1 MAYSVVGFIAILIH
15 LIVNFDVIFRRGT
28 RGFPGGVVYFLFLLS
43 VIGFHMTDAAWGI
56 LHDNKLATLLF
67 VDTSLY
73 FVFMALSIL
82 LWGIF
87 ISKYLKSES
96 RFVKPISIIGYV
108 IFSLQIIAVL
118 VNIIPTIDFLFSVT
132 ENCEYSA
139 GPVRYAT
146 LTLQIIMFTLISVY
160 AIVVIIKNKGISM
173 KRHIAICAFGIAMIV
188 FVILQ
193 VFNPLLPMYSLGYLT
208 GVTCLHTFV
217 IEEQKVEK
225 QHELQVV
232 KHQVEIDALTGV
244 KSKHAY
250 VDTEEEIDNKIASGE
265 MPDFALVV
273 FDLNNLKDVND
284 TYGHE
289 AGDLYI
295 IAATKFIKSIFVDCE
310 IYRIGGDEFVAILLD
325 ENYINRE
332 TLLLNFNKT
341 MEMNM
346 KNRGVVVSS
355 GMSSFVPGIDNTYIQ
370 VFNRADKEM
379 YQRKHELKEGK

>member
-56 LHDNKLATLLF
+56 LHDNKLAALLF
-67 VDTSLY
+67 ADTSLY

-118 VNIIPTIDFLFSVT
+118 VNIIPTIDFLFNVT

-273 FDLNNLKDVND
+273 FDLNNLKNVND

-295 IAATKFIKSIFVDCE
+295 IAATKFIRSIFVDCE